1 MHNIVVIGASS
12 GVGAAV
18 SERLSARGQ
27 RVIGVARRTARLEAV
42 ASRCANMAI
51 RTFDIGADADVKAL
65 FTGIAEEFGPVRGVV
80 YCAGQQYIA
89 PIRGTQRER
98 LDELFQVN
106 FMGAW
111 SVIQAYSQKKI
122 HSGPGSSF
130 VAISSVAADRPEAGI
145 VAYAASKA
153 ALNALVKGAAV
164 ECAPVRFNAIA
175 PGFMQTEMT
184 GSNTH
189 IYTEAFVEQLAKRS
203 PLGLASPDKV
213 AALADFLLSDDASH
227 ITGQIMTLDGGAT
240 LK

>member
-1 MHNIVVIGASS
+1 MGAGS
-12 GVGAAV
+12 
-18 SERLSARGQ
+18 
-27 RVIGVARRTARLEAV
+27 
-42 ASRCANMAI
+42 
-51 RTFDIGADADVKAL
+51 DVKGL
-65 FTGIAEEFGPVRGVV
+65 FAGIVDEFGPVRGVV

-111 SVIQAYSQKKI
+111 SAIQAFSQKKT
-122 HSGPGSSF
+122 HCGPGSSF
-130 VAISSVAADRPEAGI
+130 VAISSVAAARPEAGI

-175 PGFMQTEMT
+175 PGFMHTEMT
-184 GSNTH
+184 ETNAH
-189 IYTEAFVEQLAKRS
+189 IYTGAFVEQLEKRS
-203 PLGLASPDKV
+203 PLGLAGPDKV
-213 AALADFLLSDDASH
+213 AALAEFLLSDDASH